1 MMNEILN
8 LVIFPILGPDP
19 CVLNCLPK
27 GGRQYFRQA
36 LKVHDGT
43 KCYEDGSLDVCV
55 DGICLVST
63 LIKVF

>member
-1 MMNEILN
+1 MLIH
-8 LVIFPILGPDP
+8 FKGPDP

-55 DGICLVST
+55 DGLCLVCKILFMTIVLMNS
-63 LIKVF
+63 V